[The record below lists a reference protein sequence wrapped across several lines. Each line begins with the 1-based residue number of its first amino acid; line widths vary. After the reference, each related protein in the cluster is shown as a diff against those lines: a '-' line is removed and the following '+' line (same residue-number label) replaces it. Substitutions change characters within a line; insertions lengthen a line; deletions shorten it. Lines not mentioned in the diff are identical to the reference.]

1 MPRDPVKNRA
11 NTARTRQRLK
21 SYKEWK
27 AHLLAQ
33 WSEHNTFHITEQ
45 SDGGFRVRLE
55 HSAEGDRITAEI
67 SEALRPRPSHCSSE
81 VCWGSDCRNGR
92 KMDSSTRG
100 RVNEMVLENI
110 EEGHRYSPRRQRQ
123 RLAVVIAGVAIRR
136 FARPSTWIVT
146 HCGVEGECLDGLT
159 NLEILES
166 ARNRCNSRAS
176 T

>member
-1 MPRDPVKNRA
+1 MEVQHARDPVKNRA

-67 SEALRPRPSHCSSE
+67 SKLCGLDPHTVVQRFVGEAI
-81 VCWGSDCRNGR
+81 V
-92 KMDSSTRG
+92 
-100 RVNEMVLENI
+100 EM
-110 EEGHRYSPRRQRQ
+110 G
-123 RLAVVIAGVAIRR
+123 GK
-136 FARPSTWIVT
+136 WIP
-146 HCGVEGECLDGLT
+146 
-159 NLEILES
+159 NKRES
-166 ARNRCNSRAS
+166 
-176 T
+176 